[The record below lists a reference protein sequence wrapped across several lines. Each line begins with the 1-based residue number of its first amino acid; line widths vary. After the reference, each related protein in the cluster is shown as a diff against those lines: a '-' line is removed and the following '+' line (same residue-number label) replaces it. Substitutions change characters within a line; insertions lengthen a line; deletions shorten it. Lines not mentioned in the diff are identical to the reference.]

1 MVTKQKK
8 LLNLVDICFIFIFI
22 LTLYFYTF
30 NIAKI
35 ILDKFQSSKSYRQK
49 SFNLLDVFIIVFTT
63 VYTISIQS
71 ARWFKIFNNNKLDT
85 DKMINNC
92 QRLVNDQ

>member
-30 NIAKI
+30 SIARI
-35 ILDKFQSSKSYRQK
+35 VSDKFQSSKSYAQK
-49 SFNLLDVFIIVFTT
+49 SFDLLDVFIIVFTT

-71 ARWFKIFNNNKLDT
+71 AQWFKNFNYKNKRDI
-85 DKMINNC
+85 DKIINSNH
-92 QRLVNDQ
+92 QSTLS

>member
-35 ILDKFQSSKSYRQK
+35 ILDKFQSSKSYRQT
-49 SFNLLDVFIIVFTT
+49 SFNLIDVFIIVFTT

-71 ARWFKIFNNNKLDT
+71 ARWFEVFNKNKLDT

-92 QRLVNDQ
+92 QRLVDDQ